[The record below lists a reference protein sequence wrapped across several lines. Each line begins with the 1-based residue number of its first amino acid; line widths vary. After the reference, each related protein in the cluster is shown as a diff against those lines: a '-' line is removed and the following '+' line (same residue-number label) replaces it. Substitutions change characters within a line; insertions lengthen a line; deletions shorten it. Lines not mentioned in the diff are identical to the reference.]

1 MERIGSKVF
10 GVPAI
15 STFHPEYKERKLK
28 RVRSL
33 FLKIFVW
40 FWVTLVVVGAAIGVS
55 VWYSSR
61 ALDAR
66 AAAVMST
73 IFSTEPQ
80 NLRQALAAQ
89 SRNISAT
96 VTAIEEKYPVHAYFF
111 SADDVKFFEAKK
123 VAPEIQKLAVIAFRE
138 EGLHAFG
145 TFASQR
151 ITDTEGRKYALVIV
165 FAQDTATVK
174 SRLLLFQAPIIML
187 AAAGLFCFLI
197 ARHVT
202 APLVRLS
209 SAAEAIA
216 QGRLDTRVGLDLQK
230 RHDEIAALARDFDRM
245 AERIETLVTSQQAL
259 LANISHELRSPLARL
274 NVALEL
280 LKQEGADKNPEHV
293 QRIALEARRLD
304 TLIGHVLML
313 SRLDSKVLATPPA
326 AIDLAVITQEVLAD
340 AAFEARAMSREVVSG
355 AMDNCTMSGHE
366 NLLRSAIENVV
377 RNAVRHTPPG
387 TTVDVSLRREITAN
401 QSHGVLRVRDH
412 GPGVPES
419 MLEEIFRPFARVP
432 SAGTANVSGSGLG
445 LAIAQ
450 RAVAAHGGSIRAQ
463 NAPDG
468 GLMIEIELP
477 IA

>member
-1 MERIGSKVF
+1 M
-10 GVPAI
+10 
-15 STFHPEYKERKLK
+15 
-28 RVRSL
+28 VRSL

-66 AAAVMST
+66 AASVMST
-73 IFSTEPQ
+73 VFSTEPQ

-89 SRNISAT
+89 SRNVSAT
-96 VTAIEEKYPVHAYFF
+96 ITAIEEKYPVHAYFF

-123 VAPEIQKLAVIAFRE
+123 VAPEIQKLAIIAFRE

-165 FAQDTATVK
+165 FAQDTATIK
-174 SRLLLFQAPIIML
+174 SRLLLFQVPIIML

-202 APLVRLS
+202 APLIRLS

-216 QGRLDTRVGLDLQK
+216 EGHLNTRVGLDLQK

-245 AERIETLVTSQQAL
+245 AERIETLITSQQDL
-259 LANISHELRSPLARL
+259 LANISHELRSPLARV

-280 LKQEGADKNPEHV
+280 LKQEGAERKSEHLE
-293 QRIALEARRLD
+293 RIALEARRLD
-304 TLIGHVLML
+304 ALIGQVLML
-313 SRLDSKVLATPPA
+313 SRLDSKVLTTATHTF
-326 AIDLAVITQEVLAD
+326 DLTVITEQVLSD
-340 AAFEARAMSREVVSG
+340 AGFEARATSREVVSG
-355 AMDNCTMSGHE
+355 IMDDCAVSGHE
-366 NLLRSAIENVV
+366 DLLRSAIENVV
-377 RNAVRHTPPG
+377 RNAVRHTLPG
-387 TTVDVSLRREITAN
+387 TTVDVSLHRETPTNPSRA
-401 QSHGVLRVRDH
+401 VLRVRDH

-432 SAGTANVSGSGLG
+432 SAGTANVPGSGLG

-463 NAPDG
+463 NAADG
-468 GLMIEIELP
+468 GLVIEIELP

>member
-1 MERIGSKVF
+1 M
-10 GVPAI
+10 
-15 STFHPEYKERKLK
+15 
-28 RVRSL
+28 RSL

-40 FWVTLVVVGAAIGVS
+40 FWFTLVVVGAAIGVS

-66 AAAVMST
+66 AASLISA

-80 NLRQALAAQ
+80 NFRQALATHN
-89 SRNISAT
+89 RNIGAL
-96 VTAIEEKYPVHAYFF
+96 VAGVEEKYPVRAYLF
-111 SADDVKFFEAKK
+111 SADDVPFFEAKK
-123 VAPEIQKLAVIAFRE
+123 VAPEIQKLAIIAFRE

-151 ITDTEGRKYALVIV
+151 ITDDEGRLYALVI
-165 FAQDTATVK
+165 ASTQDTATIK
-174 SRLLLFQAPIIML
+174 SRLLLFQVPIIML
-187 AAAGLFCFLI
+187 AAAGLFCFFI

-216 QGRLDTRVGLDLQK
+216 EGRLNTRVGLDLQK
-230 RHDEIAALARDFDRM
+230 RRDEIAALARDFDRM
-245 AERIETLVTSQQAL
+245 AERIEALVTSQQDL

-280 LKQEGADKNPEHV
+280 MKQDDAERNPEHL

-304 TLIGHVLML
+304 RLIGQVLML
-313 SRLDSKVLATPPA
+313 SRLDSKVLTMAAATT
-326 AIDLAVITQEVLAD
+326 DLTTVTQQVLAD
-340 AAFEARAMSREVVSG
+340 AGFEARAMSREVVSG
-355 AMDNCTMSGHE
+355 VMDNCPIVGNE
-366 NLLRSAIENVV
+366 DLLRSAIENVV
-377 RNAVRHTPPG
+377 RNAVRHTLPG
-387 TTVDVSLRREITAN
+387 TTVDVSLHREMHEN
-401 QSHGVLRVRDH
+401 QTRAILRVRDH

-419 MLEEIFRPFARVP
+419 MLEEVFRPFARVP
-432 SAGTANVSGSGLG
+432 SSATTNQSGSGLG

-463 NAPDG
+463 NAPGG
-468 GLMIEIELP
+468 GLVVEIQLP

>member
-1 MERIGSKVF
+1 
-10 GVPAI
+10 
-15 STFHPEYKERKLK
+15 
-28 RVRSL
+28 VRSL

-89 SRNISAT
+89 SRNINAT
-96 VTAIEEKYPVHAYFF
+96 VSAIEEKYAVHAYFF
-111 SADDVKFFEAKK
+111 SADDVKFFAAKK

-145 TFASQR
+145 SFASQ
-151 ITDTEGRKYALVIV
+151 
-165 FAQDTATVK
+165 QN
-174 SRLLLFQAPIIML
+174 
-187 AAAGLFCFLI
+187 
-197 ARHVT
+197 
-202 APLVRLS
+202 
-209 SAAEAIA
+209 
-216 QGRLDTRVGLDLQK
+216 
-230 RHDEIAALARDFDRM
+230 
-245 AERIETLVTSQQAL
+245 L

-280 LKQEGADKNPEHV
+280 LKQEGAEKNPEHL

-304 TLIGHVLML
+304 TLIGHVLLL
-313 SRLDSKVLATPPA
+313 SRLDSKVLTTA
-326 AIDLAVITQEVLAD
+326 AAVVDLAVITQEILAD
-340 AAFEARAMSREVVSG
+340 AGFEARATSRDVVTG
-355 AMDNCTMSGHE
+355 VMDSCAINGHE
-366 NLLRSAIENVV
+366 DLLRSAIENVV

-401 QSHGVLRVRDH
+401 PSCGVLRVRDH
-412 GPGVPES
+412 GPGVPQA
-419 MLEEIFRPFARVP
+419 MLQEIFRPFARVP
-432 SAGTANVSGSGLG
+432 SSYAANVSGSGLG

-450 RAVAAHGGSIRAQ
+450 RAVVAHGGAIRAQ

-468 GLMIEIELP
+468 GLVIEIELP
-477 IA
+477 VS